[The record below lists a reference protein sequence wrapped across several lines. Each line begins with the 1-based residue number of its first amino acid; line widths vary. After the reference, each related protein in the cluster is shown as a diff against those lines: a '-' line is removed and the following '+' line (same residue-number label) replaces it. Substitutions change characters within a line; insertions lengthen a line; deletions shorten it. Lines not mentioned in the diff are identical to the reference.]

1 MSQFLRHEACEVC
14 GSSDAKAI
22 YDDGGTYCFS
32 CKSHKGSK
40 ISGFVRESM
49 ETVKPDV
56 IQLPYDLSNEYSPE
70 AIAWVAS
77 YGLRVDELISHGVK
91 FSKHYNQLL
100 YIFPKIDQSGVGII
114 QARNF
119 NPGARKYFNQG
130 EIRNV
135 LPIFKYSTK
144 DKQALVI
151 VEDCISAMKV
161 SRVFDAMPL
170 LGSSLMLSKVPQI
183 KRAGYLRVVVWLDH
197 DKYKESVGIAT
208 KFQMLGINTHCIC
221 TDMDPKCYSMEQIK
235 EKLNVM
241 KDC

>member
-1 MSQFLRHEACEVC
+1 MSNFLRHEACEVC

-32 CKSHKGSK
+32 CKSHKSAQ
-40 ISGFVRESM
+40 ISGYVRESQV
-49 ETVKPDV
+49 TNPNI

-70 AIAWVAS
+70 AIAWVTS
-77 YGLRVDELISHGVK
+77 YGLRVDELIHHGVK
-91 FSKHYNQLL
+91 FSKHLNQLL
-100 YIFPKIDQSGVGII
+100 YIFPTIDQTGVGIV
-114 QARNF
+114 QAKNF

-135 LPIFKYSTK
+135 LPVFDYSTK
-144 DKQALVI
+144 DKEALVI
-151 VEDCISAMKV
+151 VEDCISAMKIA
-161 SRVFDAMPL
+161 RVFHAMPL

-183 KRAGYLRVVVWLDH
+183 KRAGYRRVVVWLDH

-221 TDMDPKCYSMEQIK
+221 TDMDPKCYSMDQIK
-235 EKLNVM
+235 DKLRVM
-241 KDC
+241 KQL